1 MRRDRRFEHVVVDA
15 ASTDGTR
22 ALLAQLPD
30 ACGIRV
36 LSEPDEGI
44 YDGINKCTRI
54 ATGRYVLFLNAGDRL
69 FAHPATLA
77 TALADGLRDDAQIFC
92 FPYRIFFDDCARE
105 SVLDVGRRHRMPTS
119 HQAMCFAAAFL
130 RAHPYDLR
138 YRIAGDFDL
147 VAKAARERIVAADG
161 MSPLVEVEGEGVP
174 SSQPL
179 RAYGEYALILL
190 RGGGGPA
197 MALARVLARGVTVVL
212 LKSLLPQRILASL
225 RRVFG

>member
-30 ACGIRV
+30 AGGTRV

-69 FAHPATLA
+69 LADPATLA
-77 TALADGLRDDAQIFC
+77 TALADGLRDDAQIVC

-105 SVLDVGRRHRMPTS
+105 SVLDVR
-119 HQAMCFAAAFL
+119 
-130 RAHPYDLR
+130 
-138 YRIAGDFDL
+138 
-147 VAKAARERIVAADG
+147 
-161 MSPLVEVEGEGVP
+161 
-174 SSQPL
+174 
-179 RAYGEYALILL
+179 
-190 RGGGGPA
+190 
-197 MALARVLARGVTVVL
+197 
-212 LKSLLPQRILASL
+212 
-225 RRVFG
+225 